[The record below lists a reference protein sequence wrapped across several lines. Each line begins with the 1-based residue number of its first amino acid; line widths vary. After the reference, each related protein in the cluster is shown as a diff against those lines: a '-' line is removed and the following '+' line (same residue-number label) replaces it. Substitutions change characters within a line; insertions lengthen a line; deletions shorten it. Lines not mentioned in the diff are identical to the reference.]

1 MRVWYLVRETLNNIR
16 VHRGDVVI
24 GTVTTAFA
32 LACFGVFL
40 LLYLN
45 LQHLAEN
52 LQSGIEV
59 IAYLDPDAS
68 EQVVS
73 DVHQR
78 LRRDP
83 AAVDVSVISKEQALR
98 DFRRHFQRD
107 ALFLE
112 EGNNPLPVSFVMN
125 VRSPE
130 SVSEFVERVK
140 RFAGVQ
146 HVQHSQEWLDKLS
159 IVVSHFRLGAMVIGT
174 ILAVATATI
183 IRNTVHLSLYTR
195 REEIEILRLIGAT
208 GRFIAIPHV
217 VEGAMLGAVGGGL
230 SLVLL
235 KVSFESVRS
244 ELLQA
249 VQWFDGLEH
258 SLTFFPVPVSLLLV
272 LAGMVLG
279 CGSSLLSVRRL
290 INARS

>member
-1 MRVWYLVRETLNNIR
+1 MRVRYLVRDTQNNIR
-16 VHRGDVVI
+16 LHRGDVVI
-24 GTVTTAFA
+24 GILTTAFA
-32 LACFGVFL
+32 LACLGVLFW
-40 LLYLN
+40 LYLN

-59 IAYLDPDAS
+59 IAYLEPDAS

-73 DVHQR
+73 EVHQR
-78 LRRDP
+78 LRRDR
-83 AAVDVSVISKEQALR
+83 AAVEVRVISKEQALR

-112 EGNNPLPVSFVMN
+112 EGNNPLPVSFVMK

-130 SVSEFVERVK
+130 SVGEFVERVK
-140 RFAGVQ
+140 RFSGVQ
-146 HVQHSQEWLDKLS
+146 HVQHSQEWLDKLA

-235 KVSFESVRS
+235 KVSFESVKS

-249 VQWFDGLEH
+249 VQWFDGLER

-279 CGSSLLSVRRL
+279 CGSSLLSVRSL
-290 INARS
+290 INVRS